1 MKRLTIALA
10 CAALAAVPALAG
22 DHQPAAKGKGQ
33 EAAQPRT
40 FPGQIALYQ
49 DRRYQGDDATFRS
62 PRPMALTTDWPIAS
76 ILIHPGERWQ
86 ICERPYFRGAC
97 MVIDRSIPDAR
108 DMGIVGEIGSAR
120 LAPAGQ

>member
-22 DHQPAAKGKGQ
+22 DHQPGAKGGGQ
-33 EAAQPRT
+33 AGSQPRT
-40 FPGQIALYQ
+40 YAGQMGLYQ
-49 DRRYQGDDATFRS
+49 DPRYGGDDLTFRS
-62 PRPMALTTDWPIAS
+62 PRTAITTDWSVRS

-86 ICERPYFRGAC
+86 ICERARFRGAC
-97 MVIDRSIPDAR
+97 MVLDRSVPDAR
-108 DMGIVGEIGSAR
+108 EAGIQGFGSAR